1 MFMGLQGSCGLVGL
15 KWAQMHD
22 SATVWGLAGLRS
34 RLWVGFRSAP
44 CVFFIWGLRL
54 KRQCP
59 PSPALLMAITGS
71 RRPSQSLWKQV
82 EWHLPWPM
90 ECQQDASICPSPMS
104 LEQGNKL
111 HTQRK
116 GQLSEYLLNKPNSHK
131 TQKFVLSEAMKLSCW
146 IGTLRLYWK
155 EGGIKGLC

>member
-1 MFMGLQGSCGLVGL
+1 MLMGLQGSCGLVGL

-44 CVFFIWGLRL
+44 CIFFIWGLGAQTKETVSTQPRS
-54 KRQCP
+54 
-59 PSPALLMAITGS
+59 SPRGS

-82 EWHLPWPM
+82 EWHLPRPM

-104 LEQGNKL
+104 LERGNKL

-146 IGTLRLYWK
+146 T
-155 EGGIKGLC
+155 E